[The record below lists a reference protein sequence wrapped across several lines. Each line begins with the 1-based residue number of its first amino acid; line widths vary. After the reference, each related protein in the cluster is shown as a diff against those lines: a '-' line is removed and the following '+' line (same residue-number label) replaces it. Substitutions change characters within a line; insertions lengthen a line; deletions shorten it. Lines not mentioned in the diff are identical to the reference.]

1 MKTINATM
9 DMLTVLLML
18 FSGRCIGGDSIV
30 VYTALIQGSVVPQ
43 LLVVVV
49 VVVVFVGDPSAHKY
63 NLWILLKQRV
73 LLNGCCL
80 SDPPSNLEC
89 YPVLVPVV

>member
-18 FSGRCIGGDSIV
+18 FSGICIGGDSIV
-30 VYTALIQGSVVPQ
+30 VCTALIQEGSVAPQ
-43 LLVVVV
+43 LLV

-63 NLWILLKQRV
+63 NLKKVVDTFKTEGFVEWLLFVR
-73 LLNGCCL
+73 
-80 SDPPSNLEC
+80 SSF
-89 YPVLVPVV
+89 

>member
-18 FSGRCIGGDSIV
+18 FSGICIGGDSIV
-30 VYTALIQGSVVPQ
+30 VCTALIQEGSVAPQ
-43 LLVVVV
+43 LLV